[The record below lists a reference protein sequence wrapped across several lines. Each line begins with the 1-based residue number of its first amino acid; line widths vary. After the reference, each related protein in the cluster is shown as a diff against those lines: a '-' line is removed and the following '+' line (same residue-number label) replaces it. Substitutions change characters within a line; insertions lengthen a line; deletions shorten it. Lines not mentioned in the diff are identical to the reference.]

1 MYCPG
6 KCVGKI
12 IGYQIGLDRCANK
25 DTCILYMTA
34 GIAMN
39 KMINELEPPMTH
51 LIIGKILIKHKI
63 ILCNK
68 ITKKITMLIKTL
80 RL

>member
-1 MYCPG
+1 
-6 KCVGKI
+6 
-12 IGYQIGLDRCANK
+12 
-25 DTCILYMTA
+25 MTA
-34 GIAMN
+34 GIAIN

>member
-1 MYCPG
+1 MTDRDGNARMHCPG
-6 KCVGKI
+6 KGVGKI

-39 KMINELEPPMTH
+39 KMINEREPPITH
-51 LIIGKILIKHKI
+51 LIIGKIKIK
-63 ILCNK
+63 N
-68 ITKKITMLIKTL
+68 
-80 RL
+80 

>member
-1 MYCPG
+1 MHCPG
-6 KCVGKI
+6 KGVGKI

-39 KMINELEPPMTH
+39 KMINEREPPMTH
-51 LIIGKILIKHKI
+51 LIIGKI
-63 ILCNK
+63 
-68 ITKKITMLIKTL
+68 
-80 RL
+80 